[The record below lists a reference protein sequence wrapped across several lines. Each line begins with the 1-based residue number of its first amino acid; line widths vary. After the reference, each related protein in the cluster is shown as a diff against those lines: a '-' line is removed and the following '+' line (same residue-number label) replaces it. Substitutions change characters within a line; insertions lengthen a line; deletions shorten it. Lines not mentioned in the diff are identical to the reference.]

1 MPLARGSAFRC
12 LERPRIDP
20 HELQAVCSC
29 REGVREG
36 HRYQP
41 MDAKHDRG
49 RELRRLSSSG
59 SGVRVVGLAVDRD
72 QSGCKYHSR
81 GCYSLPV
88 YHSFYHICPS
98 VLSVTLRILHSTP
111 SQPQKETV
119 SEFCVCGAAPRAPPF
134 PFSTTNGRWL
144 GTRAERA
151 PTIANKQRSAR
162 SLSRERYNI

>member
-29 REGVREG
+29 REGVRAG
-36 HRYQP
+36 HRYHP
-41 MDAKHDRG
+41 KDAKHDRG

-81 GCYSLPV
+81 GCYSLPCLPLFLP
-88 YHSFYHICPS
+88 YMSICLICHSAYTSQYSITTPERNS
-98 VLSVTLRILHSTP
+98 ERVLRVR
-111 SQPQKETV
+111 
-119 SEFCVCGAAPRAPPF
+119 CGAARPAISVFDDEWAVAGDPR
-134 PFSTTNGRWL
+134 
-144 GTRAERA
+144 RAR
-151 PTIANKQRSAR
+151 TNKQRSAR